1 MEENN
6 LGLSKD
12 DHANMKVVLNDLIE
26 AIVTF
31 NQLDGVSQNDWAE
44 FKAILDFANFV
55 VSGIIYSN
63 GYDLGCHHD
72 EDGEVEYDD
81 DDEDGVE

>member
-1 MEENN
+1 VDKKNE

-12 DHANMKVVLNDLIE
+12 DLANIKIVMNDLID
-26 AIVTF
+26 V
-31 NQLDGVSQNDWAE
+31 VAE
-44 FKAILDFANFV
+44 FQGAVDHTDAHYAALKNVLDFANFV

-63 GYDLGCHHD
+63 GLDLDADHD
-72 EDGEVEYDD
+72 HD